1 MNIDIKIKN
10 DETETVLQALDVRI
24 KRALEAVGAQAENY
38 AKMKCPVDTGL
49 LRNSI
54 THALSGQ
61 PAAAKTY
68 HSKYGSNRTAKG
80 NRRLAT
86 SKNAGSVGFGTY
98 SGTIGSSDEDA
109 VYIGTNVEYAP
120 YVELGTQGTDP
131 QPFLKPAVAN
141 HIPMYKRMIK
151 DFLERG

>member
-1 MNIDIKIKN
+1 MNIDIRIESDNVQEILDTLN
-10 DETETVLQALDVRI
+10 DRIDV
-24 KRALEAVGAQAENY
+24 ALEAVGAQAENY

-54 THALSGQ
+54 THALSGK

-68 HSKYGSNRTAKG
+68 HSKYGTNKTAKG

-86 SKNAGSVGFGTY
+86 SKNAGKVGFGTY
-98 SGTIGSSDEDA
+98 SGTIGDTTEKA

-120 YVELGTQGTDP
+120 YVELGTQKTDP
-131 QPFLKPAVAN
+131 QPFIKPAVAD
-141 HIPMYKRMIK
+141 HVSMYKRMIK